1 MSWKD
6 LQFTGWFGSDF
17 SWMYW
22 SDPNRGANVD
32 VLRNK
37 SGVLYD
43 CDCHKCEQT
52 MCWHVLFRWRSLTS
66 QSRLYLQNL
75 VHRHLA
81 ALAIRTIERAIFWS
95 QSFKWLVF
103 LLPLCY
109 RNLRLRNG
117 LKYATG
123 ANATAGFFHR
133 SPISWICFWAT
144 AKMVRKAD
152 WYAWSWY
159 DVKWVKAPANKARC
173 RFELICFLYHWYQ
186 SKIGIR
192 KVGTASNV
200 YDCTWLWWFDH
211 VSPGHGAGSKWASWV
226 PQQADKFAKKMGKA
240 AVDSKGQ
247 WVNENAAWQHDIENG
262 KHLVPVK

>member
-123 ANATAGFFHR
+123 ANATAGFVHA
-133 SPISWICFWAT
+133 CFLFFVLMSIW
-144 AKMVRKAD
+144 
-152 WYAWSWY
+152 
-159 DVKWVKAPANKARC
+159 C
-173 RFELICFLYHWYQ
+173 FELC
-186 SKIGIR
+186 S
-192 KVGTASNV
+192 V
-200 YDCTWLWWFDH
+200 
-211 VSPGHGAGSKWASWV
+211 SWV
-226 PQQADKFAKKMGKA
+226 YVGARFGLTCIFSPFTNILDLFLGNCQ
-240 AVDSKGQ
+240 
-247 WVNENAAWQHDIENG
+247 NG
-262 KHLVPVK
+262 

>member
-1 MSWKD
+1 MLWR
-6 LQFTGWFGSDF
+6 L
-17 SWMYW
+17 
-22 SDPNRGANVD
+22 
-32 VLRNK
+32 
-37 SGVLYD
+37 
-43 CDCHKCEQT
+43 
-52 MCWHVLFRWRSLTS
+52 LFRWRSLTS

-81 ALAIRTIERAIFWS
+81 ALAIRTIERTIFWS

-123 ANATAGFFHR
+123 ANAIAGFVHACLLFFVLMSIWCFDLCSVCWVYVGTCFGLTCIF
-133 SPISWICFWAT
+133 SPFTNILDLFLGNRQNGEESWL
-144 AKMVRKAD
+144 VRLELV
-152 WYAWSWY
+152 WRQVGESPCQQGT
-159 DVKWVKAPANKARC
+159 VS
-173 RFELICFLYHWYQ
+173 FEPIFFFYRYQ
-186 SKIGIR
+186 SKIGIH

-200 YDCTWLWWFDH
+200 YDCTFLWWFDH

-240 AVDSKGQ
+240 AVDSKGR
-247 WVNENAAWQHDIENG
+247 WVNENAAWNWN
-262 KHLVPVK
+262 VW